1 MNNQRLKALLEEV
14 GFVGYCNAAGFVHI
28 PVPAFIN
35 RMDRFAELIVQECRR
50 EWVGLTAHELK
61 EINDRFNLK
70 GPNIPV
76 AFRTVESKLREKNE
90 QPN

>member
-35 RMDRFAELIVQECRR
+35 RMDRFAELVIQECCHQVR
-50 EWVGLTAHELK
+50 EIDAM
-61 EINDRFNLK
+61 EIRKHF
-70 GPNIPV
+70 G
-76 AFRTVESKLREKNE
+76 LREE
-90 QPN
+90 